1 MRISD
6 WSSDVCSS
14 DLRRHNKG
22 IGEADRSTDR
32 GKRGAASTEA
42 LHVWAKLFRNCR
54 RRGSGWGLAVLPA
67 TDLFPKNYEALPNR
81 WARARSRHDTPFLQN
96 RWRNLRRMTGR

>member
-1 MRISD
+1 MILYCDHFLFWCGYFFFCFFKQKTAYEMRISD
-6 WSSDVCSS
+6 WSSGVCSS
-14 DLRRHNKG
+14 DLHNKG
-22 IGEADRSTDR
+22 IGEAERSTDR

-67 TDLFPKNYEALPNR
+67 TDLFPKNY
-81 WARARSRHDTPFLQN
+81 
-96 RWRNLRRMTGR
+96 